1 MYIEHMTAAV
11 SAHSPFLY
19 KCSRCFRMKYDGCSK
34 GKSIGL
40 NYSELPFILANDEE
54 KTQIIQ
60 RHR

>member
-1 MYIEHMTAAV
+1 
-11 SAHSPFLY
+11 
-19 KCSRCFRMKYDGCSK
+19 MKYDGCSK